1 MVLEGLA
8 RRIRQDKE
16 IKNLQIKKEE
26 AKLSLYVDVMLLC
39 VDNPKMPPKIVNT
52 NNQIQ

>member
-16 IKNLQIKKEE
+16 IKNLQIEKEE

-39 VDNPKMPPKIVNT
+39 VDNPKNATKDC
-52 NNQIQ
+52 